1 MIYIYTYNIAIYL
14 ASSTFICVYCIHI
27 LYTLFSDDDVLRPD
41 WGDSVTGKHPG
52 GGLSSVGGVANGLQ
66 THSNNVPKTLKGKL
80 AIASDVFLDSVKKR
94 RSEWLYVA
102 KGVLEP
108 LCRLSSSMTHRGA
121 SGPAEPEV
129 QRESADHQF
138 AESKWDWGRICK
150 LCKLQRMPKSMV
162 SPWFRLRFQVG
173 WWFDSAR
180 KSRPWRSSRVQ
191 PTRSCSRKRRH
202 RKCQDTGESA
212 QRWTS
217 GRCFPRLSRR
227 PSLWVRIRS
236 VQCSTFILKLGLC
249 KVLL

>member
-1 MIYIYTYNIAIYL
+1 MIYIYSYL
-14 ASSTFICVYCIHI
+14 PSFWYFYLCI
-27 LYTLFSDDDVLRPD
+27 LYTHFIHFVLRWRRP
-41 WGDSVTGKHPG
+41 
-52 GGLSSVGGVANGLQ
+52 SSRLRRFGHWKTPWWWPEQCRRGCKRIANAYQ
-66 THSNNVPKTLKGKL
+66 QCPQDAEKGKL

-202 RKCQDTGESA
+202 RKCPATPVS
-212 QRWTS
+212 
-217 GRCFPRLSRR
+217 RCTAMDFWQVLSQIEQEAI
-227 PSLWVRIRS
+227 PLGPQKRS
-236 VQCSTFILKLGLC
+236 VQCSTFIRKLGLC